1 MKERLVGA
9 AVLVAIAVIVIPM
22 ILGGHQHKH
31 TADQKT
37 PLPGAQKAPHQ
48 EYRMDLVSN
57 SPATLTRPAP
67 APNAPVHRQ
76 QTPAPP
82 ADETVASSRST
93 TASTEHASEPPASS
107 REGAVAENAPSA
119 SKPAPG
125 PATAAPPS
133 GGWAVQAGSF
143 SKQDNARDVM
153 SALKHKGYHAFIS
166 AHRLGGDVF
175 YRVRVGPVPNRTRAE
190 ALAPQVGKAYGGQVA
205 VVSNQ

>member
-31 TADQKT
+31 AAGQKA
-37 PLPGAQKAPHQ
+37 PRPNAQKAPHQ
-48 EYRMDLVSN
+48 EYRMDLASN

-67 APNAPVHRQ
+67 VTSAPAHRQ
-76 QTPAPP
+76 QTPAAP
-82 ADETVASSRST
+82 ADKAVASSRSM
-93 TASTEHASEPPASS
+93 TAPTEHASKPPANSPE
-107 REGAVAENAPSA
+107 RAVVENAPAA

-125 PATAAPPS
+125 AATAAPPS

-143 SKQDNARDVM
+143 SKQDNARDVT

-166 AHRLGGDVF
+166 AHRVGGDVF
-175 YRVRVGPVPNRTRAE
+175 YRVRVGPVPNRARAE